1 MRSTTREYDHNQK
14 NGNCSFNPN
23 LKVTSGSSSRVIDP
37 IYLIRNLCVDILP
50 VKERAIKKMLLKL
63 VSLKL
68 GVQCVSFEVPKPGKP
83 A

>member
-1 MRSTTREYDHNQK
+1 MLI
-14 NGNCSFNPN
+14 SFNPN
-23 LKVTSGSSSRVIDP
+23 LKVTSGSSYRVIDP
-37 IYLIRNLCVDILP
+37 IYLIRNVCVDILT

-68 GVQCVSFEVPKPGKP
+68 GFQDLSQCVSSEVPKPGKP